1 MVDFP
6 KCTKCD
12 SAYTYENGSLYVCPE
27 CGHEWTA
34 QEVKKSEIEQ
44 SVVKDA
50 YGNILRDG
58 DSVTIIKDIKVKG
71 SSSTLKVGVK
81 VKNIRLV
88 DEVNGHNI
96 EAKIPGFGQ
105 MMLKSEIVKKSSQG
119 LIETQFNT
127 TPKSAFIDLRD
138 NFSYGFR

>member
-1 MVDFP
+1 MTDLP
-6 KCTKCD
+6 KCTKCG

-34 QEVKKSEIEQ
+34 QEEKKSEIEQ
-44 SVVKDA
+44 PVVKDA
-50 YGNILRDG
+50 YGNTLRDG
-58 DSVTIIKDIKVKG
+58 DSVTIIKDIKVHG

-96 EAKIPGFGQ
+96 EAKVPGFGQ
-105 MMLKSEIVKKSSQG
+105 MMLKSEIVKKSS
-119 LIETQFNT
+119 
-127 TPKSAFIDLRD
+127 
-138 NFSYGFR
+138 